1 MQTFHAVGCV
11 WARIHRQ
18 QMQRLLHFSCWPPVP
33 SFLSTAASAVVSIM
47 QTFCHVGS
55 FWAHTHLWQMQRLQC
70 WWLTCWLLTRAT
82 PAASFPSCTSYTAR
96 PLMHTRYHPWSCYNI
111 PRYALYAMM
120 GCLPFLLHCL
130 PQGHVCTAAYIFIL
144 QPQSKAHRHLFGLN
158 ALHQHAECGARV
170 GDPAHTDKQALVLLL
185 ALRSRQLTSAD

>member
-82 PAASFPSCTSYTAR
+82 PAASYPSCTSCTAH

-111 PRYALYAMM
+111 PRYALYAMII
-120 GCLPFLLHCL
+120 CLPFPAALSSTRPRVHCCLHI
-130 PQGHVCTAAYIFIL
+130 HITATI
-144 QPQSKAHRHLFGLN
+144 QST
-158 ALHQHAECGARV
+158 QTPVWSEC
-170 GDPAHTDKQALVLLL
+170 PA
-185 ALRSRQLTSAD
+185 SACRMWCPCW